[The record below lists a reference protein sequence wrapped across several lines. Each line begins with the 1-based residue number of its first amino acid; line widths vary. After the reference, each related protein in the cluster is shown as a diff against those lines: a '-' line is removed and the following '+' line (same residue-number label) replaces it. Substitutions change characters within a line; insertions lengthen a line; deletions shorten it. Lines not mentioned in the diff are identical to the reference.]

1 MISFVSVCEGRI
13 ELIDHNG
20 DFVVSHRSPAVIA
33 EAIKE
38 NGGPDSVIYKSSDWD
53 FATEFGF
60 DSQEELEGIWKK
72 VCDYL

>member
-1 MISFVSVCEGRI
+1 MISFVSVCEGCI

-20 DFVVSHRSPAVIA
+20 DWVATYRSPAMIA
-33 EAIKE
+33 EAIMN
-38 NGGPDSVIYKSSDWD
+38 NGGPDRVIYKSSDWD
-53 FATEFGF
+53 EATAFGF